1 MAQISSFKY
10 HVKKI
15 PVNRPEKM
23 CDRAHQLGT
32 HCNSHS
38 SPRKNDAECDRIR
51 EIERDKRTD
60 SERESSPIKIQSFRS
75 RFPFY
80 IVCMPRELLQWMQII
95 TPFLGFSMNEYL
107 PCPGQNWKMQIMAN
121 ELCVSFVLS
130 ISWPLSLFPCLSL
143 SLSLSL
149 ARSSTLLISKT
160 ISVQF
165 VSIYS
170 NSLLCEMA
178 AQLATTLPWCEQQ
191 LPAHSISQ
199 CVALMELL

>member
-143 SLSLSL
+143 SPSRSL
-149 ARSSTLLISKT
+149 ALLHFWSPKLFLCNSFLSIPIPCYVKWLHNWQLHYHDANNSYQH
-160 ISVQF
+160 IASLN
-165 VSIYS
+165 VS
-170 NSLLCEMA
+170 
-178 AQLATTLPWCEQQ
+178 
-191 LPAHSISQ
+191 H
-199 CVALMELL
+199 